1 MNNGTQ
7 TLACNARLLLTAED
21 FDKVEAL
28 LKSVQEAYNACS
40 NFIKENGTKIDV
52 KIVHDAVYHW
62 MRERFPLLSS
72 QMIIKVYK
80 EVMAAYRSIRKNKH
94 NDAKTPEKTN
104 LSMRLDKRLY
114 SGLSVDGIRLTGLIP
129 NKRKFVGFEG
139 YGRLWEMFAQYP
151 LSDPL
156 IFIREGEAWISLP
169 FLAPDKPTSSDA
181 ALGIDLGMRRFIT
194 TSDGVVFDDKAY
206 KARRRQARHLK
217 AELRKKGTKSAKRH
231 LKKIKHKEK
240 QQSKDF
246 LCRMV
251 NAVIAS
257 TDAGTLVVEELKNI
271 KKKTAKTDNGFVR
284 KKHNSAFS
292 QVALTKFVEI
302 LTYKA
307 PLAGKQV
314 VTVSPVWTSQTDSRT
329 DKRYGQRQGRRY
341 ICSDGVI
348 LDSDWNAAIN
358 IAKRSKHPVSKTVT
372 PVDGG
377 LRFFLAGRRGST
389 RQSWRLGVAGPCKP
403 LTL

>member
-1 MNNGTQ
+1 MNEGTQ
-7 TLACNARLLLTAED
+7 TLACNTRLLLEPKD
-21 FDKVEAL
+21 FEKIEAL
-28 LKSVQEAYNACS
+28 LTSVQEAYNACS
-40 NFIKENGTKIDV
+40 FFIKDNNVKIDV
-52 KIVHDAVYHW
+52 KVVHDAVYHW
-62 MRERFPLLSS
+62 MRERFSLLSS

-94 NDAKTPEKTN
+94 VDAKTPEKTN

-114 SGLSVDGIRLTGLIP
+114 TDLSVDGIRLTGLIP

-139 YGRLWEMFAQYP
+139 YGRLWEMFVRYP

-156 IFIREGEAWISLP
+156 IFIRDGEAWISLP
-169 FLAPDKPTSSDA
+169 FLVPNKPLSSDA

-194 TSDGVVFDDKAY
+194 TSDGMVFDDKAY
-206 KARRRQARHLK
+206 KARRRQVRHLK
-217 AELRKKGTKSAKRH
+217 AELRKKGTKSAKRK
-231 LKKIKHKEK
+231 LKKLKHKEK

-246 LCRMV
+246 ICRMA

-271 KKKTAKTDNGFVR
+271 KKNTAKTENGYVR

-292 QVALTKFVEI
+292 QVALAKFVEI

-314 VTVSPVWTSQTDSRT
+314 VTVSPTWTSQTDSRT
-329 DKRYGQRQGRRY
+329 DKKDGQRQGRRY

-377 LRFFLAGRRGST
+377 LRFFFTGRCEST
-389 RQSWRLGVAGPCKP
+389 RRMRRHGIAGPCKP
-403 LTL
+403 LNL